1 MIEQWNELKASI
13 TELRDNGGTGTQQ
26 DVCEFLVNMMDALEK
41 QMQEPERI
49 CVAKVTLTDEQVKE
63 AVEKAK
69 CEVLTVLSA
78 EPEITMCKD
87 CIYYDPPHIEK
98 DGQRYEYKDM
108 PPEAFDPF
116 TKKYVSSSYGINV
129 GGRCCRD
136 YERGYSEDKR
146 VYVPETNYCGR
157 AERKE
162 DGVSD

>member
-1 MIEQWNELKASI
+1 
-13 TELRDNGGTGTQQ
+13 
-26 DVCEFLVNMMDALEK
+26 
-41 QMQEPERI
+41 MQEKIKDDTISRQAAIEVFADAHPLDYNAQAYLAKIRSLPSAQPEPI

-69 CEVLTVLSA
+69 CEILTVLSA

-116 TKKYVSSSYGINV
+116 TKKYVNSSYGINI

-136 YERGYSEDKR
+136 YECGYSEDKR

-162 DGVSD
+162 E